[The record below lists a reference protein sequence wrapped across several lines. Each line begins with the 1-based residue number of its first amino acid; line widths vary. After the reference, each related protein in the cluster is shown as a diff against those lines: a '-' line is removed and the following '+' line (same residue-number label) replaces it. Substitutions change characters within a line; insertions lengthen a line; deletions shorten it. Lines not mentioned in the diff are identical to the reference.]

1 VCSTTPEQF
10 EKRRTL
16 RSLRRAT
23 VPGIGALIKRP
34 QRRDIMSANSDRSE
48 LIVTA
53 FWEAKPGEEDA
64 VAEIL
69 QKFLPQAQQ
78 EAWVK
83 QFEIHRN
90 NAKPGQFLFYEVFR
104 SEAGFADHQQTEH
117 FKTLIQGQA
126 LPKLAKR
133 EREQYRYL

>member
-1 VCSTTPEQF
+1 MPAS
-10 EKRRTL
+10 
-16 RSLRRAT
+16 
-23 VPGIGALIKRP
+23 
-34 QRRDIMSANSDRSE
+34 SDRGE
-48 LIVTA
+48 LVVTA
-53 FWEAKPGEEDA
+53 LWEAKPGEENA

-69 QKFLPQAQQ
+69 KQFMPKAQQ

-83 QFEIHRN
+83 QFDIHRS
-90 NAKPGQFLFYEVFR
+90 ATKPGQFLFYEVFK

-126 LPKLAKR
+126 LPKLSRR

>member
-1 VCSTTPEQF
+1 
-10 EKRRTL
+10 
-16 RSLRRAT
+16 
-23 VPGIGALIKRP
+23 
-34 QRRDIMSANSDRSE
+34 MSASSDRNE
-48 LIVTA
+48 LIVNA
-53 FWEAKPGEEDA
+53 LWEAKPGEEDA

-69 QKFLPQAQQ
+69 KQFMPKAQQ

-83 QFEIHRN
+83 QFDIHRS
-90 NAKPGQFLFYEVFR
+90 ASKPGQFLFYEVFK
-104 SEAGFADHQQTEH
+104 SEAGFTDHQQTEH

>member
-1 VCSTTPEQF
+1 MP
-10 EKRRTL
+10 
-16 RSLRRAT
+16 AT
-23 VPGIGALIKRP
+23 
-34 QRRDIMSANSDRSE
+34 SDRNE
-48 LIVTA
+48 LIVNA
-53 FWEAKPGEEDA
+53 LWEAKPGEENA

-78 EAWVK
+78 EAWVR
-83 QFEIHRN
+83 QFEIHRST
-90 NAKPGQFLFYEVFR
+90 AKPGQFLFYEVFR

-117 FKTLIQGQA
+117 FKTLILAQA

>member
-1 VCSTTPEQF
+1 
-10 EKRRTL
+10 
-16 RSLRRAT
+16 
-23 VPGIGALIKRP
+23 
-34 QRRDIMSANSDRSE
+34 MSASSDHNE
-48 LIVTA
+48 LIITA

-64 VAEIL
+64 VAKIL
-69 QKFLPQAQQ
+69 KDFLPKAQK

-83 QFEIHRN
+83 QFDIHRSTT
-90 NAKPGQFLFYEVFR
+90 KPQQFLFYEVFR

-126 LPKLAKR
+126 LPKLVKR

>member
-1 VCSTTPEQF
+1 
-10 EKRRTL
+10 
-16 RSLRRAT
+16 
-23 VPGIGALIKRP
+23 
-34 QRRDIMSANSDRSE
+34 MSANSDRSE

-53 FWEAKPGEEDA
+53 IWEARPGEENA

-83 QFEIHRN
+83 QFEIHRSS
-90 NAKPGQFLFYEVFR
+90 AKPGQFLFYEVFR
-104 SEAGFADHQQTEH
+104 GEAGFIDHQQTEH
-117 FKTLIQGQA
+117 FKTLVLGQA
-126 LPKLAKR
+126 LPKLARR

>member
-1 VCSTTPEQF
+1 
-10 EKRRTL
+10 
-16 RSLRRAT
+16 
-23 VPGIGALIKRP
+23 
-34 QRRDIMSANSDRSE
+34 MSANSDRNE

-53 FWEAKPGEEDA
+53 FWEAKPGEENA

-83 QFEIHRN
+83 QFAIHRSTV
-90 NAKPGQFLFYEVFR
+90 KPGQFLFYEVFR

-133 EREQYRYL
+133 EREQYRNL

>member
-1 VCSTTPEQF
+1 
-10 EKRRTL
+10 
-16 RSLRRAT
+16 
-23 VPGIGALIKRP
+23 
-34 QRRDIMSANSDRSE
+34 MSASSDRNE

-69 QKFLPQAQQ
+69 KSFLPKAQK

-83 QFEIHRN
+83 QFEIHRSTT
-90 NAKPGQFLFYEVFR
+90 KPQQFLFYEVFR

>member
-1 VCSTTPEQF
+1 
-10 EKRRTL
+10 
-16 RSLRRAT
+16 
-23 VPGIGALIKRP
+23 
-34 QRRDIMSANSDRSE
+34 MSATSDRNE

-53 FWEAKPGEEDA
+53 LWEAKPGEEDA
-64 VAEIL
+64 VAGIL

-83 QFEIHRN
+83 QFDIHRS
-90 NAKPGQFLFYEVFR
+90 ATKPGQFLFYEVFK
-104 SEAGFADHQQTEH
+104 SEAGFTDHQQTEH

-126 LPKLAKR
+126 LPKLARR

>member
-1 VCSTTPEQF
+1 
-10 EKRRTL
+10 
-16 RSLRRAT
+16 
-23 VPGIGALIKRP
+23 
-34 QRRDIMSANSDRSE
+34 MSANSGRNE

-53 FWEAKPGEEDA
+53 LWEARPGEEDA

-83 QFEIHRN
+83 QFDIHRSTTR
-90 NAKPGQFLFYEVFR
+90 PQQFLFYEVFR

>member
-1 VCSTTPEQF
+1 MP
-10 EKRRTL
+10 
-16 RSLRRAT
+16 AT
-23 VPGIGALIKRP
+23 
-34 QRRDIMSANSDRSE
+34 SDRNE

-53 FWEAKPGEEDA
+53 LWEAKPGEESA

-69 QKFLPQAQQ
+69 KQFMAKAQQ

-83 QFEIHRN
+83 QFDIHRS
-90 NAKPGQFLFYEVFR
+90 ATKPGQFLFYEVFR
-104 SEAGFADHQQTEH
+104 NEAGFTDHQQTEH

-133 EREQYRYL
+133 EREQYRHL

>member
-1 VCSTTPEQF
+1 MPAS
-10 EKRRTL
+10 
-16 RSLRRAT
+16 
-23 VPGIGALIKRP
+23 
-34 QRRDIMSANSDRSE
+34 SDRNE

-53 FWEAKPGEEDA
+53 LWEAKPGEEDA
-64 VAEIL
+64 VAQIL
-69 QKFLPQAQQ
+69 KGFLPKAQQ

-83 QFEIHRN
+83 QFEIHRS
-90 NAKPGQFLFYEVFR
+90 ATKPQQFLFYEVFR
-104 SEAGFADHQQTEH
+104 SEAGFTDHQQTEH